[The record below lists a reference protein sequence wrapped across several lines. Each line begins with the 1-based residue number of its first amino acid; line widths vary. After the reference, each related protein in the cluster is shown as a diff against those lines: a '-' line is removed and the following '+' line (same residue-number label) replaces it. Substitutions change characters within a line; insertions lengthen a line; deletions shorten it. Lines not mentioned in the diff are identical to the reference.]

1 MLDRGIS
8 SSRFW
13 LALLCALLLSPLS
26 TAAQE
31 QSSTP
36 QSTDTGQASPQTT
49 QTADSVLQALKPLLE
64 QALNSSISSDQNSE
78 QLSSQ
83 IDNDNKQRIADD
95 QQRQQEQ
102 AQRQQEQAQRQKEQQ
117 ASSDQLATLSLQ
129 ATTLQSYFDAL
140 SSSLTDFS
148 GSEAEKE
155 KAALAAVDKIKS
167 DAKAVELQI
176 GLFKVGYVTF
186 GIIAVGE
193 SAYIAGHL
201 LGWWK

>member
-102 AQRQQEQAQRQKEQQ
+102 AQRQKEQQ